1 MTPRKLHIIQ
11 QIELCL
17 LDFRSE
23 YSELNGRYVTLSN
36 S

>member
-17 LDFRSE
+17 FNFRSE
-23 YSELNGRYVTLSN
+23 YSERKGRFVTLYES
-36 S
+36 